1 MIVHLEIKNF
11 ILIDFLS
18 IDFKKGFS
26 VITGETGSG
35 KSIILGA
42 LNLLLGKRVDHKVV
56 GPKKDKCVIEAH
68 FNIKDLNL
76 INFFK
81 ANDLDY
87 IQETIVRR
95 EIMVNG
101 RSRAFV
107 NDTPVNLETL
117 KNIGSKLIDI
127 HNQNQNEILANKS
140 FFYNFIDF
148 YSNQSSFVDSYKNKY
163 YDYLSKLNQLE
174 LIFEKKKRF
183 NTNLEYNQFLLNELS
198 SLNLKKDEKEELQ
211 NYYNTH
217 KNFDKV
223 NNALKE
229 INNSISGNLSIMENL
244 HNIQSNLQIISD
256 FSADFKNIK
265 QRFEACL
272 IEINDVICDIEIL
285 SSNITYDPGK
295 LDEIQSRLFK
305 IQGLENKHNVS
316 SFNDL
321 IQVENDLKSKLNNFE
336 VFDQEIDQLKKLIND
351 LELDLLKDADKIYF
365 NRSHSSKKLSNEIQ
379 NIFSKLSLT
388 NSNIEFSFVKNDK
401 LNEFGMDNLSVM
413 YSGGKNLEKK
423 PLKKVAS
430 GGEKSRILLALK
442 SIFSQKN
449 SLPTIIFD
457 EIDSGTSGEIANS
470 IGDLMNK
477 MGETIQ
483 VVAITHLPQVAAK
496 GMNHLKVIK
505 CENDENNVK
514 TDIYELDIENRI
526 EEIAGMISGKEITDS
541 ALKQAEELLK

>member
-56 GPKKDKCVIEAH
+56 GPKKDKCIIEAQ

-87 IQETIVRR
+87 VQETIIRR

-127 HNQNQNEILANKS
+127 HNQNQNDILSNKS

-148 YSNQSSFVDSYKNKY
+148 YSNQSSFVDSYKRKY
-163 YDYLSKLNQLE
+163 HNYLDKLNQLE
-174 LIFEKKKRF
+174 LIIEKKKKF

-211 NYYNTH
+211 NYYNTY

-223 NNALKE
+223 NKAFRE
-229 INNSISGNLSIMENL
+229 INNSISGNINIIESL
-244 HNIQSNLQIISD
+244 HNIQSNLQSICD
-256 FSADFKNIK
+256 FSADLENVNKRFKT
-265 QRFEACL
+265 CL
-272 IEINDVICDIEIL
+272 IEIKDVISEIEIL
-285 SSNITYDPGK
+285 SSTISYDPTK

-321 IQVENDLKSKLNNFE
+321 IQVEDDLKSKLNDSE
-336 VFDQEIDQLKKLIND
+336 VFDKEIDQLNKLINN
-351 LELDLLKDADKIYF
+351 LESDLLKDADKIYE
-365 NRSHSSKKLSNEIQ
+365 NRLHFSKKLSNEIQ
-379 NIFSKLSLT
+379 TVFSKLSLT
-388 NSNIEFSFVKNDK
+388 NSNLEFSFVKNDK
-401 LNEFGMDNLSVM
+401 LNEFGIDNLSVM
-413 YSGGKNLEKK
+413 YAGGKNLEKN

-442 SIFSQKN
+442 SIFSRKN

-483 VVAITHLPQVAAK
+483 VVAITHLPQVAAR
-496 GMNHLKVIK
+496 GMNHFKVIK
-505 CENDENNVK
+505 SENVENNIK
-514 TDIYELDIENRI
+514 TDIYELDNENRI

>member
-56 GPKKDKCVIEAH
+56 GPKKDKCVIEAQ

-81 ANDLDY
+81 TNDLDY
-87 IQETIVRR
+87 VQETIIRR

-127 HNQNQNEILANKS
+127 HNQNQNDILSNKS

-148 YSNQSSFVDSYKNKY
+148 YSNQSSFVDSYKRKY
-163 YDYLSKLNQLE
+163 HNYLNKLNQLE
-174 LIFEKKKRF
+174 LIIEKKKRF

-211 NYYNTH
+211 NYYNTY

-223 NNALKE
+223 NKAFKE
-229 INNSISGNLSIMENL
+229 INNSISGNINIIESL
-244 HNIQSNLQIISD
+244 HNIQSNLQSICD
-256 FSADFKNIK
+256 FSEDLKNVN
-265 QRFEACL
+265 QRFETCL
-272 IEINDVICDIEIL
+272 IEIKDVISEIEIL
-285 SSNITYDPGK
+285 STTISYDPAK

-321 IQVENDLKSKLNNFE
+321 IQVEDDLKSKLNDSE
-336 VFDQEIDQLKKLIND
+336 VFDKEIDQLNKLINN
-351 LELDLLKDADKIYF
+351 LELDLLKDADKIYE
-365 NRSHSSKKLSNEIQ
+365 NRLHFSKKLSNEIQ
-379 NIFSKLSLT
+379 TVFSKLSLT
-388 NSNIEFSFVKNDK
+388 NSNLEFSFVKNDK
-401 LNEFGMDNLSVM
+401 LNEFGIDNLSVM
-413 YSGGKNLEKK
+413 YAGGKNLEKK

-442 SIFSQKN
+442 SIFSRKN

-483 VVAITHLPQVAAK
+483 VLAITHLPQVAAK
-496 GMNHLKVIK
+496 GMNHFKVIK
-505 CENDENNVK
+505 SENVDNNIK
-514 TDIYELDIENRI
+514 TDIYELDNENRI

>member
-56 GPKKDKCVIEAH
+56 GPKKDKCVIEAQ
-68 FNIKDLNL
+68 FNIRDLNL

-81 ANDLDY
+81 TNDLDY
-87 IQETIVRR
+87 VQETIIRR

-127 HNQNQNEILANKS
+127 HNQNQNEILSNKS

-148 YSNQSSFVDSYKNKY
+148 YSNQSSFVDSYKRKY
-163 YDYLSKLNQLE
+163 HNYQNKLNQLE
-174 LIFEKKKRF
+174 LIIEKKKRF

-211 NYYNTH
+211 NYYNTY

-223 NNALKE
+223 NKAFKE
-229 INNSISGNLSIMENL
+229 INNSISGNINIIESL
-244 HNIQSNLQIISD
+244 HNIQSNLQSICD
-256 FSADFKNIK
+256 FSEDLKNVN
-265 QRFEACL
+265 QRFETCL
-272 IEINDVICDIEIL
+272 IEIKDVISEIEIL
-285 SSNITYDPGK
+285 STTISYDPAK

-321 IQVENDLKSKLNNFE
+321 IQVEDDLKSKLNDSE
-336 VFDQEIDQLKKLIND
+336 VFDKEIDQLNKLINN
-351 LELDLLKDADKIYF
+351 LELDLLKDADKIYE
-365 NRSHSSKKLSNEIQ
+365 NRLHFSKKLSNEIQ
-379 NIFSKLSLT
+379 TVFSKLSLT
-388 NSNIEFSFVKNDK
+388 NSNLEFSFVKNDK
-401 LNEFGMDNLSVM
+401 LNEFGIDNLSVM
-413 YSGGKNLEKK
+413 YAGGKNLEKK

-442 SIFSQKN
+442 SIFSRKN

-483 VVAITHLPQVAAK
+483 VLAITHLPQVAAK
-496 GMNHLKVIK
+496 GMNHFKVIK
-505 CENDENNVK
+505 SENVDNNIK
-514 TDIYELDIENRI
+514 TDIYELDNENRI

>member
-56 GPKKDKCVIEAH
+56 GPKKDKCVIEAQ

-81 ANDLDY
+81 TNDLDY
-87 IQETIVRR
+87 VQETIIRR

-127 HNQNQNEILANKS
+127 HNQNQNEILSNKS

-148 YSNQSSFVDSYKNKY
+148 YSNQSSFVDSYKRKY
-163 YDYLSKLNQLE
+163 HNYLDKLNQLE
-174 LIFEKKKRF
+174 LIIEKKKRF

-211 NYYNTH
+211 NYYNTY

-223 NNALKE
+223 NKAFKE
-229 INNSISGNLSIMENL
+229 INNSISGNINIIESL
-244 HNIQSNLQIISD
+244 HNIQSNLQSICD
-256 FSADFKNIK
+256 FSEDLKNVN
-265 QRFEACL
+265 QRFETCL
-272 IEINDVICDIEIL
+272 IEIKDVISEIEIL
-285 SSNITYDPGK
+285 STTISYDPAK

-321 IQVENDLKSKLNNFE
+321 IQVEDDLKSKLNDSE
-336 VFDQEIDQLKKLIND
+336 VFDKEIDQLNKLINN
-351 LELDLLKDADKIYF
+351 LELDLLKDADKIYE
-365 NRSHSSKKLSNEIQ
+365 NRLHFSKKLSNEIQ
-379 NIFSKLSLT
+379 TVFSKLSLT
-388 NSNIEFSFVKNDK
+388 NSNLEFSFVKNDK
-401 LNEFGMDNLSVM
+401 LNEFGIDNLSVM
-413 YSGGKNLEKK
+413 YAGGKNLEKK

-442 SIFSQKN
+442 SIFSRKN

-483 VVAITHLPQVAAK
+483 VLAITHLPQVAAK
-496 GMNHLKVIK
+496 GMNHFKVIK
-505 CENDENNVK
+505 SENVDNNIK
-514 TDIYELDIENRI
+514 TDIYELDNENRI

>member
-42 LNLLLGKRVDHKVV
+42 LNLLLGKRFDHKVV
-56 GPKKDKCVIEAH
+56 GPRKDKCVIEAQ

-87 IQETIVRR
+87 IQETIIRR

-148 YSNQSSFVDSYKNKY
+148 YSNQSSFVDSYKSKY
-163 YDYLSKLNQLE
+163 HNYLNKLNQLE
-174 LIFEKKKRF
+174 LIIEKKKRF

-211 NYYNTH
+211 NYYNTY

-223 NNALKE
+223 NKAFKE
-229 INNSISGNLSIMENL
+229 INNSISGNIDIIQSL
-244 HNIQSNLQIISD
+244 HNIQSNLQSICD
-256 FSADFKNIK
+256 FSADLKNIN
-265 QRFEACL
+265 QRFETCL
-272 IEINDVICDIEIL
+272 IEIKDVISEIEIL
-285 SSNITYDPGK
+285 SSTISYDPTK

-321 IQVENDLKSKLNNFE
+321 IQVENDLKSKLNDSE
-336 VFDQEIDQLKKLIND
+336 VFDKEIDQLNKLINN
-351 LELDLLKDADKIYF
+351 LELDLLKDAEKIYV
-365 NRSHSSKKLSNEIQ
+365 NRLHFSKKLSNEIQ
-379 NIFSKLSLT
+379 KVFSKLSLT

-401 LNEFGMDNLSVM
+401 LNEFGIDNLSVM
-413 YSGGKNLEKK
+413 YAGGKNLEKK

-442 SIFSQKN
+442 SIFSRKN

-496 GMNHLKVIK
+496 GMNHFKVIK
-505 CENDENNVK
+505 SENVENNIK

>member
-56 GPKKDKCVIEAH
+56 GPKKDKCVIEAQ

-87 IQETIVRR
+87 VQETIIRR

-127 HNQNQNEILANKS
+127 HNQNQNEILSNKS

-148 YSNQSSFVDSYKNKY
+148 YSNQSSFVDSYKRKY
-163 YDYLSKLNQLE
+163 HNYLDKLNQLE
-174 LIFEKKKRF
+174 LIIEKKKKF

-211 NYYNTH
+211 NYYNTY

-223 NNALKE
+223 NKAFKE
-229 INNSISGNLSIMENL
+229 INNSISGNINIIESL
-244 HNIQSNLQIISD
+244 HNIQSNLQSICD
-256 FSADFKNIK
+256 FSVDLKNVN
-265 QRFEACL
+265 QRFETCL
-272 IEINDVICDIEIL
+272 IEIKDVISEIEIL
-285 SSNITYDPGK
+285 SSTISYDPTK

-321 IQVENDLKSKLNNFE
+321 IQVEDDLKSKLNDSE
-336 VFDQEIDQLKKLIND
+336 VFDKEIDQLNKLINN
-351 LELDLLKDADKIYF
+351 LELDLLKDADKIYE
-365 NRSHSSKKLSNEIQ
+365 NRLHFSKKLSNEIQ
-379 NIFSKLSLT
+379 TVFSKLSLT
-388 NSNIEFSFVKNDK
+388 NSNLEFSFVKNDK
-401 LNEFGMDNLSVM
+401 LNEFGIDNLSVM
-413 YSGGKNLEKK
+413 YAGGKNLEKN

-442 SIFSQKN
+442 SIFSRKN

-483 VVAITHLPQVAAK
+483 VVAITHLPQVAAR
-496 GMNHLKVIK
+496 GMNHFKVIK
-505 CENDENNVK
+505 SENFENNIK
-514 TDIYELDIENRI
+514 TDIYELDNENRI

>member
-56 GPKKDKCVIEAH
+56 GPKKDKCIIEAQ

-81 ANDLDY
+81 TNDLDY
-87 IQETIVRR
+87 VQETIIRR

-127 HNQNQNEILANKS
+127 HNQNQNEILSNKS

-148 YSNQSSFVDSYKNKY
+148 YSNQSSFVDSYKRKY
-163 YDYLSKLNQLE
+163 HNYLNKLNQLE
-174 LIFEKKKRF
+174 LIIEKKKRF

-211 NYYNTH
+211 NYYNTY

-223 NNALKE
+223 NKAFKE
-229 INNSISGNLSIMENL
+229 INNSISGNNNIIESL
-244 HNIQSNLQIISD
+244 HNIQSNLQSICD
-256 FSADFKNIK
+256 FSEDLKNVN
-265 QRFEACL
+265 QRFETCL
-272 IEINDVICDIEIL
+272 IEIKDVISEIEIL
-285 SSNITYDPGK
+285 STTISYDPAK

-321 IQVENDLKSKLNNFE
+321 IQVEDDLKSKLNDSE
-336 VFDQEIDQLKKLIND
+336 VFDKEIDQLNKLINN
-351 LELDLLKDADKIYF
+351 LELDLLKDADKIYE
-365 NRSHSSKKLSNEIQ
+365 NRLHFSKKLSNEIQ
-379 NIFSKLSLT
+379 TVFSKLSLT
-388 NSNIEFSFVKNDK
+388 NSNLEFSFVKNDK
-401 LNEFGMDNLSVM
+401 LNEFGIDNLSVM
-413 YSGGKNLEKK
+413 YAGGKNLEKK

-442 SIFSQKN
+442 SIFSRKN

-483 VVAITHLPQVAAK
+483 VLAITHLPQVAAK
-496 GMNHLKVIK
+496 GMNHFKVIK
-505 CENDENNVK
+505 SENVDNNIK
-514 TDIYELDIENRI
+514 TDIYELDNENRI

>member
-56 GPKKDKCVIEAH
+56 GPKKDKCVIEAQ

-81 ANDLDY
+81 TNDLDY
-87 IQETIVRR
+87 VQETIIRR

-127 HNQNQNEILANKS
+127 HNQNQNDILSNKS

-148 YSNQSSFVDSYKNKY
+148 YSNQSSFVDSYKRKY
-163 YDYLSKLNQLE
+163 HNYLDKLNQLE
-174 LIFEKKKRF
+174 LIIEKKKKF

-211 NYYNTH
+211 NYYNTY

-223 NNALKE
+223 NKAFKE
-229 INNSISGNLSIMENL
+229 INNSISGNINIIESL
-244 HNIQSNLQIISD
+244 HNIQSNLQSICD
-256 FSADFKNIK
+256 FSADLKNINH
-265 QRFEACL
+265 RFETCL
-272 IEINDVICDIEIL
+272 IEIKDVISEIEIL
-285 SSNITYDPGK
+285 SSTISYDPTK

-316 SFNDL
+316 SYNEL
-321 IQVENDLKSKLNNFE
+321 IQVEDDLKSKLNDSE
-336 VFDQEIDQLKKLIND
+336 VFDKEIDQLNKLINN
-351 LELDLLKDADKIYF
+351 LESDLLKDADKIYE
-365 NRSHSSKKLSNEIQ
+365 NRLHFSKKLSNEIQ
-379 NIFSKLSLT
+379 TVFSKLSLT
-388 NSNIEFSFVKNDK
+388 NSNLEFSFVKNDK
-401 LNEFGMDNLSVM
+401 LNEFGIDNLSVM
-413 YSGGKNLEKK
+413 YAGGKNLEKN

-442 SIFSQKN
+442 SIFSRKN

-483 VVAITHLPQVAAK
+483 VVAITHLPQVAAR
-496 GMNHLKVIK
+496 GMNHFKVIK
-505 CENDENNVK
+505 SENVENNIK
-514 TDIYELDIENRI
+514 TDIYELDNENRI

>member
-56 GPKKDKCVIEAH
+56 GPKKDKCVIEAQ

-81 ANDLDY
+81 TNDLDY
-87 IQETIVRR
+87 VQETIIRR

-127 HNQNQNEILANKS
+127 HNQNQNEILSNKS

-148 YSNQSSFVDSYKNKY
+148 YSNQSSFVDSYKRKY
-163 YDYLSKLNQLE
+163 HNYLDKLNQLE
-174 LIFEKKKRF
+174 LIIEKKKKF

-211 NYYNTH
+211 NYYNTY

-223 NNALKE
+223 NKAFKE
-229 INNSISGNLSIMENL
+229 INNSISGNINVIESL
-244 HNIQSNLQIISD
+244 HNIQSNLQSICD
-256 FSADFKNIK
+256 FSVDLKNVN
-265 QRFEACL
+265 QRFETCL
-272 IEINDVICDIEIL
+272 IEIKDVISEIEIL
-285 SSNITYDPGK
+285 SSTISYDPTK

-321 IQVENDLKSKLNNFE
+321 IQVEDDLKSKLNDSE
-336 VFDQEIDQLKKLIND
+336 VFDKEIDQLNKLINN
-351 LELDLLKDADKIYF
+351 LELDLLKDADKIYE
-365 NRSHSSKKLSNEIQ
+365 NRLHFSKKLSNEIQ
-379 NIFSKLSLT
+379 TVFSKLSLT
-388 NSNIEFSFVKNDK
+388 NSNLEFSFVKNDK
-401 LNEFGMDNLSVM
+401 LNEFGIDNLSVM
-413 YSGGKNLEKK
+413 YAGGKNLEKN

-442 SIFSQKN
+442 SIFSRKN

-483 VVAITHLPQVAAK
+483 VVAITHLPQVAAR
-496 GMNHLKVIK
+496 GMNHFKVIK
-505 CENDENNVK
+505 SENVENNIK
-514 TDIYELDIENRI
+514 TDIYELDNENRI

>member
-56 GPKKDKCVIEAH
+56 GPKKDKCVIEAQ

-81 ANDLDY
+81 TNDLDY
-87 IQETIVRR
+87 VQETIIRR

-127 HNQNQNEILANKS
+127 HNQNQNDILSNKS

-148 YSNQSSFVDSYKNKY
+148 YSNQSSFVDSYKRKY
-163 YDYLSKLNQLE
+163 HNYLDKLNQLE
-174 LIFEKKKRF
+174 LIIEKKKKF

-211 NYYNTH
+211 NYYNTY

-223 NNALKE
+223 NKAFKE
-229 INNSISGNLSIMENL
+229 INNSISGHINIIESL
-244 HNIQSNLQIISD
+244 HNIQSNLQSICD
-256 FSADFKNIK
+256 FSADLKNVNK
-265 QRFEACL
+265 RFETCL
-272 IEINDVICDIEIL
+272 IEIKDVISEIEIL
-285 SSNITYDPGK
+285 SSTISYDPTK

-316 SFNDL
+316 SYNDL
-321 IQVENDLKSKLNNFE
+321 IQVEDDLKSKLNDSE
-336 VFDQEIDQLKKLIND
+336 VFEKEIDQLNKLINS
-351 LELDLLKDADKIYF
+351 LELDLLKDADKIYV
-365 NRSHSSKKLSNEIQ
+365 NRLHFSKKLSNEIQ
-379 NIFSKLSLT
+379 NVFSKLSLT
-388 NSNIEFSFVKNDK
+388 NSNLEFSFVKNDK
-401 LNEFGMDNLSVM
+401 LNEFGIDNLSVM
-413 YSGGKNLEKK
+413 YAGGKNLEKK

-442 SIFSQKN
+442 SIFSRKN

-483 VVAITHLPQVAAK
+483 VVAITHLPQVAAR
-496 GMNHLKVIK
+496 GMNHFKVIK
-505 CENDENNVK
+505 SENVENNIK
-514 TDIYELDIENRI
+514 TDIYELDNDNRI

>member
-56 GPKKDKCVIEAH
+56 GPKKDKCVIEAQ

-81 ANDLDY
+81 TNDLDY
-87 IQETIVRR
+87 VQETIIRR

-127 HNQNQNEILANKS
+127 HNQNQNEILSNKS

-148 YSNQSSFVDSYKNKY
+148 YSNQSSFVDSYKRKY
-163 YDYLSKLNQLE
+163 HNYLNKLNQLE
-174 LIFEKKKRF
+174 LIIEKKKRF

-211 NYYNTH
+211 NYYNTY

-223 NNALKE
+223 NKAFKE
-229 INNSISGNLSIMENL
+229 INNSISGNINIIESL
-244 HNIQSNLQIISD
+244 HNIQSNLQSICD
-256 FSADFKNIK
+256 FSEDLKNVN
-265 QRFEACL
+265 QRFETCL
-272 IEINDVICDIEIL
+272 IEIKDVISEIEIL
-285 SSNITYDPGK
+285 STTISYDPAK

-321 IQVENDLKSKLNNFE
+321 IQVEDDLKSKLNDSE
-336 VFDQEIDQLKKLIND
+336 VFDKEIDQLNKLINN
-351 LELDLLKDADKIYF
+351 LELDLLKDADKIYE
-365 NRSHSSKKLSNEIQ
+365 NRLHFSKKLSNEIQ
-379 NIFSKLSLT
+379 TVFSKLSLT
-388 NSNIEFSFVKNDK
+388 NSNLEFSFVKNDK
-401 LNEFGMDNLSVM
+401 LNEFGIDNLSVM
-413 YSGGKNLEKK
+413 YAGGKNLEKK

-442 SIFSQKN
+442 SIFSRKN

-483 VVAITHLPQVAAK
+483 VLAITHLPQVAAK
-496 GMNHLKVIK
+496 GMNHFKVIK
-505 CENDENNVK
+505 SENVDNNIK
-514 TDIYELDIENRI
+514 TDIYELDNENRI

>member
-56 GPKKDKCVIEAH
+56 GPKKDKCVIEAQ

-81 ANDLDY
+81 TNDLDY
-87 IQETIVRR
+87 VQETIIRR

-127 HNQNQNEILANKS
+127 HNQNQNDILSNKS

-148 YSNQSSFVDSYKNKY
+148 YSNQSSFVDSYKRKY
-163 YDYLSKLNQLE
+163 HNYLDKLNQLE
-174 LIFEKKKRF
+174 LIIEKKKKF

-211 NYYNTH
+211 NYYNTY

-223 NNALKE
+223 NKAFKE
-229 INNSISGNLSIMENL
+229 INNSISGNINIIESL
-244 HNIQSNLQIISD
+244 HNIQSNLQSICD
-256 FSADFKNIK
+256 FSEDLKNVN
-265 QRFEACL
+265 QRFETCL
-272 IEINDVICDIEIL
+272 IEIKDVISEIEIL
-285 SSNITYDPGK
+285 STTISYDPAK

-321 IQVENDLKSKLNNFE
+321 IQVEDDLKSKLNDSE
-336 VFDQEIDQLKKLIND
+336 VFDKEIDQLNKLINN
-351 LELDLLKDADKIYF
+351 LELDLLKDADKIYE
-365 NRSHSSKKLSNEIQ
+365 NRLHFSKKLSNEIQ
-379 NIFSKLSLT
+379 TVFSKLSLT
-388 NSNIEFSFVKNDK
+388 NSNLEFSFVKNDK
-401 LNEFGMDNLSVM
+401 LNEFGIDNLSVM
-413 YSGGKNLEKK
+413 YAGDKNLEKK

-442 SIFSQKN
+442 SIFSRKN

-483 VVAITHLPQVAAK
+483 VLAITHLPQVAAK
-496 GMNHLKVIK
+496 GMNHFKVIK
-505 CENDENNVK
+505 SENVDNNIK
-514 TDIYELDIENRI
+514 TDIYELDNENRI

>member
-42 LNLLLGKRVDHKVV
+42 LNLLLGKRVDHRVV
-56 GPKKDKCVIEAH
+56 GPKKDKCVIEAQ

-127 HNQNQNEILANKS
+127 HNQNQNEILENKS

-174 LIFEKKKRF
+174 LIIEKKKRF

-211 NYYNTH
+211 NYYNTY

-272 IEINDVICDIEIL
+272 IEIYDVISDIEIL
-285 SSNITYDPGK
+285 SSNITYDPVK

-321 IQVENDLKSKLNNFE
+321 LQVENDLKSKLSNYE
-336 VFDQEIDQLKKLIND
+336 VFDQEIDQLKKIIND
-351 LELDLLKDADKIYF
+351 LELDLLEDADKIYF
-365 NRSHSSKKLSNEIQ
+365 NRLHSSKKLSNEIK

-401 LNEFGMDNLSVM
+401 LNDFGIDNLSVM

-496 GMNHLKVIK
+496 GMNHFKVIK
-505 CENDENNVK
+505 CENDENNFK

>member
-56 GPKKDKCVIEAH
+56 GPKKDKCVIEAQ

-81 ANDLDY
+81 TNDLDY
-87 IQETIVRR
+87 VQETIIRR

-127 HNQNQNEILANKS
+127 HNQNQNEILSNKS

-148 YSNQSSFVDSYKNKY
+148 YSNQSSFVDSYKRKY
-163 YDYLSKLNQLE
+163 HNYLNKLNQLE
-174 LIFEKKKRF
+174 LIIEKKKRF

-211 NYYNTH
+211 NYYNTY

-223 NNALKE
+223 NKAFKE
-229 INNSISGNLSIMENL
+229 INNSISGNINIIESL
-244 HNIQSNLQIISD
+244 HNIQSNLQSICN
-256 FSADFKNIK
+256 FSEDLKNVN
-265 QRFEACL
+265 QRFETCL
-272 IEINDVICDIEIL
+272 IEIKDVISEIEIL
-285 SSNITYDPGK
+285 STTISYDPAK

-321 IQVENDLKSKLNNFE
+321 IQVEDDLKSKLNDSE
-336 VFDQEIDQLKKLIND
+336 VFDKEIDQLNKLINN
-351 LELDLLKDADKIYF
+351 LELDLLKDADKIYE
-365 NRSHSSKKLSNEIQ
+365 NRLHFSKKLSNEIQ
-379 NIFSKLSLT
+379 TVFSKLSLT
-388 NSNIEFSFVKNDK
+388 NSNLEFSFVKNDK
-401 LNEFGMDNLSVM
+401 LNEFGIDNLSVM
-413 YSGGKNLEKK
+413 YAGGKNLEKK

-442 SIFSQKN
+442 SIFSRKN

-483 VVAITHLPQVAAK
+483 VLAITHLPQVAAK
-496 GMNHLKVIK
+496 GMNHFKVIK
-505 CENDENNVK
+505 SENVDNNIK
-514 TDIYELDIENRI
+514 TDIYELDNENRI

>member
-163 YDYLSKLNQLE
+163 YDYQSKLNQLE

-505 CENDENNVK
+505 YENDENNVK

>member
-56 GPKKDKCVIEAH
+56 GPKKDKCVIEAQ

-81 ANDLDY
+81 TNDLDY
-87 IQETIVRR
+87 VQETIIRR

-127 HNQNQNEILANKS
+127 HNQNQNEILSNKS

-148 YSNQSSFVDSYKNKY
+148 YSNQSSFVDSYKRKY
-163 YDYLSKLNQLE
+163 HNYLNKLNQLE
-174 LIFEKKKRF
+174 LIIEKKKRF

-211 NYYNTH
+211 NYYNTY

-223 NNALKE
+223 NKAFKE
-229 INNSISGNLSIMENL
+229 INNSISGNINIIESL
-244 HNIQSNLQIISD
+244 HNIQSNLQSICD
-256 FSADFKNIK
+256 FSEDLKNVN
-265 QRFEACL
+265 QRFETCL
-272 IEINDVICDIEIL
+272 IEIKDVISEIEIL
-285 SSNITYDPGK
+285 SSTISYDPAK

-321 IQVENDLKSKLNNFE
+321 IQVEDDLKSKLNDSE
-336 VFDQEIDQLKKLIND
+336 VFDKEIDQLNKLINN
-351 LELDLLKDADKIYF
+351 LELDLLKDADKIYE
-365 NRSHSSKKLSNEIQ
+365 NRLHFSKKLSNEIQ
-379 NIFSKLSLT
+379 TVFSKLSLT
-388 NSNIEFSFVKNDK
+388 NSNLEFSFVKNDK
-401 LNEFGMDNLSVM
+401 LNEFGIDNLSVM
-413 YSGGKNLEKK
+413 YAGGKNLEKK

-442 SIFSQKN
+442 SIFSRKN

-483 VVAITHLPQVAAK
+483 VLAITHLPQVAAK
-496 GMNHLKVIK
+496 GMNHFKVIK
-505 CENDENNVK
+505 SENVDNNIK
-514 TDIYELDIENRI
+514 TDIYELDNENRI

>member
-1 MIVHLEIKNF
+1 MIVNLEIKNF

-18 IDFKKGFS
+18 IDFKKGFT

-56 GPKKDKCVIEAH
+56 GPKKEKCVIEAH

-87 IQETIVRR
+87 IQETIIRR

-107 NDTPVNLETL
+107 NDSPVNLEIL

-163 YDYLSKLNQLE
+163 YDYLRKLNQLE
-174 LIFEKKKRF
+174 LIIEKKKRF

-211 NYYNTH
+211 NYYNTY

-256 FSADFKNIK
+256 FSIDFKNLK

-272 IEINDVICDIEIL
+272 IEINDVISDIEIL

-321 IQVENDLKSKLNNFE
+321 LQVENDLKSKLNNSE
-336 VFDQEIDQLKKLIND
+336 VFDKEIDQLKELIND

-365 NRSHSSKKLSNEIQ
+365 NRLHSSKKLSNEIQ

-496 GMNHLKVIK
+496 GMNHFKVIK
-505 CENDENNVK
+505 CENDLNNVK
-514 TDIYELDIENRI
+514 TDIYELEIENRI

>member
-56 GPKKDKCVIEAH
+56 GPKKDKCVIEAQ

-87 IQETIVRR
+87 VQETIIRR

-127 HNQNQNEILANKS
+127 HNQNQNEILSNKS

-211 NYYNTH
+211 NYYNTY

-223 NNALKE
+223 NKAFKE
-229 INNSISGNLSIMENL
+229 INNSISGNINIIESLY
-244 HNIQSNLQIISD
+244 NIQSNLQSICD
-256 FSADFKNIK
+256 FSADLKNVNK
-265 QRFEACL
+265 RFETCL
-272 IEINDVICDIEIL
+272 IEIKDVISEIEIL
-285 SSNITYDPGK
+285 SSTISYDPAK

-321 IQVENDLKSKLNNFE
+321 IQVEDDLKSKLNDSE
-336 VFDQEIDQLKKLIND
+336 VFDKEIDQLNKLINN
-351 LELDLLKDADKIYF
+351 LELDLLKDADKIYE
-365 NRSHSSKKLSNEIQ
+365 NRLHFSKKLSNEIQ
-379 NIFSKLSLT
+379 TVFSKLSLT
-388 NSNIEFSFVKNDK
+388 NSNLEFSFVKNEK
-401 LNEFGMDNLSVM
+401 LNEFGIDNLSVM
-413 YSGGKNLEKK
+413 YAGGKNLEKN

>member
-56 GPKKDKCVIEAH
+56 GPKKDKCVIEAQ

-81 ANDLDY
+81 TNDLDY
-87 IQETIVRR
+87 VQETIIRR

-127 HNQNQNEILANKS
+127 HNQNQNEILSNKS

-148 YSNQSSFVDSYKNKY
+148 YSNQSSFVDSYKRKY
-163 YDYLSKLNQLE
+163 HNYLNKLNQLE
-174 LIFEKKKRF
+174 LIIEKKKKF

-211 NYYNTH
+211 NYYNTY

-223 NNALKE
+223 NKAFKE
-229 INNSISGNLSIMENL
+229 INNSISGNINIIESL
-244 HNIQSNLQIISD
+244 HNIQSNLQSICD
-256 FSADFKNIK
+256 FSEDLKNVN
-265 QRFEACL
+265 QRFETCL
-272 IEINDVICDIEIL
+272 IEIKDVISEIEIL
-285 SSNITYDPGK
+285 STTISYDPAK

-321 IQVENDLKSKLNNFE
+321 IQVEDDLKSKLNDSE
-336 VFDQEIDQLKKLIND
+336 VFDKEIDQLNKLINN
-351 LELDLLKDADKIYF
+351 LELDLLKDADKIYE
-365 NRSHSSKKLSNEIQ
+365 NRLHFSKKLSNEIQ
-379 NIFSKLSLT
+379 TVFSKLSLT
-388 NSNIEFSFVKNDK
+388 NSNLEFSFVKNDK
-401 LNEFGMDNLSVM
+401 LNEFGIDNLSVM
-413 YSGGKNLEKK
+413 YAGGKNLEKK

-442 SIFSQKN
+442 SIFSRKN

-483 VVAITHLPQVAAK
+483 VLAITHLPQVAAK
-496 GMNHLKVIK
+496 GMNHFKVIK
-505 CENDENNVK
+505 SENVDNNIK
-514 TDIYELDIENRI
+514 TDIYELDNENRI

>member
-56 GPKKDKCVIEAH
+56 GPKKDKCVIEAQ

-81 ANDLDY
+81 TNDLDY
-87 IQETIVRR
+87 VQETIIRR

-127 HNQNQNEILANKS
+127 HNQNQNEILSNKS

-148 YSNQSSFVDSYKNKY
+148 YSNQSSFVDSYKRKY
-163 YDYLSKLNQLE
+163 HNYLNKLNQLE
-174 LIFEKKKRF
+174 LIIEKKKRF

-211 NYYNTH
+211 NYYNTY

-223 NNALKE
+223 NKAFKE
-229 INNSISGNLSIMENL
+229 INNSISGNINIIESL
-244 HNIQSNLQIISD
+244 HNIQSNLQSICD
-256 FSADFKNIK
+256 FSEDLKNVN
-265 QRFEACL
+265 QRFETCL
-272 IEINDVICDIEIL
+272 IEIKDVISEIEIL
-285 SSNITYDPGK
+285 SSTISYDPTK

-321 IQVENDLKSKLNNFE
+321 IQVEDDLKSKLNDSE
-336 VFDQEIDQLKKLIND
+336 VFDKEIDQLNKLINN
-351 LELDLLKDADKIYF
+351 LELDLLKDADKIYE
-365 NRSHSSKKLSNEIQ
+365 NRLHFSKKLSNEIQ
-379 NIFSKLSLT
+379 TVFSKLSLT
-388 NSNIEFSFVKNDK
+388 NSNLEFSFVKNDK
-401 LNEFGMDNLSVM
+401 LNEFGIDNLSVM
-413 YSGGKNLEKK
+413 YAGGKNLEKK

-442 SIFSQKN
+442 SIFSRKN

-483 VVAITHLPQVAAK
+483 VLAITHLPQVAAK
-496 GMNHLKVIK
+496 GMNHFKVIK
-505 CENDENNVK
+505 SENVDNNIK
-514 TDIYELDIENRI
+514 TDIYELDNENRI

>member
-56 GPKKDKCVIEAH
+56 GPKKDKCVIEAQ

-81 ANDLDY
+81 TNDLDY
-87 IQETIVRR
+87 VQETIIRR

-107 NDTPVNLETL
+107 NDTPFNFNDFRK
-117 KNIGSKLIDI
+117 KNGSVTQTILAKIDVII
-127 HNQNQNEILANKS
+127 HNQNQNEILSNKS

-148 YSNQSSFVDSYKNKY
+148 YSNQSSFVDSYKRKY
-163 YDYLSKLNQLE
+163 HNYLNKLNQLE
-174 LIFEKKKRF
+174 LIIEKKKRF

-211 NYYNTH
+211 NYYNTY

-223 NNALKE
+223 NKAFKE
-229 INNSISGNLSIMENL
+229 INNSISGNINIIESL
-244 HNIQSNLQIISD
+244 HNIQTNLQSICD
-256 FSADFKNIK
+256 FNADLKNVN
-265 QRFEACL
+265 QRFETCL
-272 IEINDVICDIEIL
+272 IEIKDVISEIEIL
-285 SSNITYDPGK
+285 STTISYDPAK

-321 IQVENDLKSKLNNFE
+321 IQVEDDLKSKLNDSE
-336 VFDQEIDQLKKLIND
+336 VFDKEIDQLNKLIND
-351 LELDLLKDADKIYF
+351 LELDLLKDADKIYE
-365 NRSHSSKKLSNEIQ
+365 NRLHFSKKLSNEIQ
-379 NIFSKLSLT
+379 TVFSKLSLT
-388 NSNIEFSFVKNDK
+388 NSNLEFSFVKNDK
-401 LNEFGMDNLSVM
+401 LNEFGIDNLSVM
-413 YSGGKNLEKK
+413 YAGGKNLEKK

-442 SIFSQKN
+442 SIFSRRN
-449 SLPTIIFD
+449 SLPTIIF
-457 EIDSGTSGEIANS
+457 
-470 IGDLMNK
+470 
-477 MGETIQ
+477 
-483 VVAITHLPQVAAK
+483 AITHLPQVAAK
-496 GMNHLKVIK
+496 GMNHFKVIK
-505 CENDENNVK
+505 SENVDNNIK
-514 TDIYELDIENRI
+514 TDIYELDNENRI

>member
-56 GPKKDKCVIEAH
+56 GPKKDKCVIEAQ

-87 IQETIVRR
+87 VQETIIRR

-127 HNQNQNEILANKS
+127 HNQNQNEILSNKS

-148 YSNQSSFVDSYKNKY
+148 YSNQSSFVDSYKRKY
-163 YDYLSKLNQLE
+163 HNYTDKLDQLE
-174 LIFEKKKRF
+174 SIIEKKKKF

-211 NYYNTH
+211 NYYNTY

-223 NNALKE
+223 NKAFKE
-229 INNSISGNLSIMENL
+229 INNSISGNINIIESL
-244 HNIQSNLQIISD
+244 HNIQSNLQSICD
-256 FSADFKNIK
+256 FSEDLKNVN
-265 QRFEACL
+265 QRFETCL
-272 IEINDVICDIEIL
+272 IEIKDVISEIEIL
-285 SSNITYDPGK
+285 STTISYDPAK

-321 IQVENDLKSKLNNFE
+321 IQVEDDLKSKLNDSE
-336 VFDQEIDQLKKLIND
+336 VFDKEIDQLNKLINN
-351 LELDLLKDADKIYF
+351 LELDLLKDADKIYE
-365 NRSHSSKKLSNEIQ
+365 NRLHFSKKLSNEIQ
-379 NIFSKLSLT
+379 TVFSKLSLT
-388 NSNIEFSFVKNDK
+388 NSNLEFSFVKNDK
-401 LNEFGMDNLSVM
+401 LNEFGIDNLSVM
-413 YSGGKNLEKK
+413 YAGGKNLEKK

-442 SIFSQKN
+442 SIFSCKN

-483 VVAITHLPQVAAK
+483 VLAITHLPQVAAK
-496 GMNHLKVIK
+496 GMNHFKVIK
-505 CENDENNVK
+505 SENVDNNIK
-514 TDIYELDIENRI
+514 TDIYELDNENRI

>member
-56 GPKKDKCVIEAH
+56 GPKKDKCIIEAQ

-87 IQETIVRR
+87 VQETIIRR

-127 HNQNQNEILANKS
+127 HNQNQNEILSNKS

-148 YSNQSSFVDSYKNKY
+148 YSNQSSFVDSYKRKY
-163 YDYLSKLNQLE
+163 HNYLNKLNQLE
-174 LIFEKKKRF
+174 IIIEKKKRF

-211 NYYNTH
+211 NYYNTY

-223 NNALKE
+223 NKAFKE
-229 INNSISGNLSIMENL
+229 INNSISGNINIIESL
-244 HNIQSNLQIISD
+244 HNIQYNLQSICD
-256 FSADFKNIK
+256 FSVDLKNIN
-265 QRFEACL
+265 QRFETCL
-272 IEINDVICDIEIL
+272 IEIKDVISEIEIL
-285 SSNITYDPGK
+285 SSTISYDPTK

-321 IQVENDLKSKLNNFE
+321 IQVEYDLKSKLNDSE
-336 VFDQEIDQLKKLIND
+336 VFDKEIDQLNKLINN
-351 LELDLLKDADKIYF
+351 LESDLLKDADKIYE
-365 NRSHSSKKLSNEIQ
+365 NRLHFSKKLSNEIQ
-379 NIFSKLSLT
+379 SVFSKLSLT
-388 NSNIEFSFVKNDK
+388 NSNLEFSFVKNDK
-401 LNEFGMDNLSVM
+401 LNEFGIDNLSVM
-413 YSGGKNLEKK
+413 YAGGKNLEKN

-442 SIFSQKN
+442 SIFSRKN

-483 VVAITHLPQVAAK
+483 VVAITHLPQVAAR
-496 GMNHLKVIK
+496 GMNHFKVIK
-505 CENDENNVK
+505 SENVENNIK
-514 TDIYELDIENRI
+514 TDIYELDNDNRI

>member
-56 GPKKDKCVIEAH
+56 GPKKDKCVIEAQ

-81 ANDLDY
+81 TNDLDY
-87 IQETIVRR
+87 VQETIIRR

-127 HNQNQNEILANKS
+127 HNQNQNEILSNKS

-148 YSNQSSFVDSYKNKY
+148 YSNQSFFVDSYKRKY
-163 YDYLSKLNQLE
+163 HNYLNKLNQLE
-174 LIFEKKKRF
+174 LIIEKKKRF

-211 NYYNTH
+211 NYYNTY

-223 NNALKE
+223 NKAFKE
-229 INNSISGNLSIMENL
+229 INNSISGNNNIIESL
-244 HNIQSNLQIISD
+244 HNIQSNLQSICD
-256 FSADFKNIK
+256 FSEDLKNVN
-265 QRFEACL
+265 QRFETCL
-272 IEINDVICDIEIL
+272 IEIKDVISEIEIL
-285 SSNITYDPGK
+285 STTISYDPAK

-321 IQVENDLKSKLNNFE
+321 IQVEDDLKSKLNDSE
-336 VFDQEIDQLKKLIND
+336 VFDKEIDQLNKLINN
-351 LELDLLKDADKIYF
+351 LELDLLKDADKIYE
-365 NRSHSSKKLSNEIQ
+365 NRLHFSKKLSNEIQ
-379 NIFSKLSLT
+379 TVFSKLSLT
-388 NSNIEFSFVKNDK
+388 NSNLEFSFVKNDK
-401 LNEFGMDNLSVM
+401 LNEFGIDNLSVM
-413 YSGGKNLEKK
+413 YAGGKNLEKK

-442 SIFSQKN
+442 SIFSRKN

-483 VVAITHLPQVAAK
+483 VLAITHLPQVAAK
-496 GMNHLKVIK
+496 GMNHFKVIK
-505 CENDENNVK
+505 SENVDNNIK
-514 TDIYELDIENRI
+514 TDIHELDNENRI

>member
-56 GPKKDKCVIEAH
+56 GPKKDKCIIEAQ

-87 IQETIVRR
+87 VQETIIRR

-127 HNQNQNEILANKS
+127 HNQNQNNILSNKS

-148 YSNQSSFVDSYKNKY
+148 YSNQSSFVDSYKRKY
-163 YDYLSKLNQLE
+163 HNYLDKLNQLE
-174 LIFEKKKRF
+174 LIIEKKKKF

-211 NYYNTH
+211 NYYNTY

-223 NNALKE
+223 NKAFKE
-229 INNSISGNLSIMENL
+229 INNSISGNINIIESL
-244 HNIQSNLQIISD
+244 HNIQSNLQSICD
-256 FSADFKNIK
+256 FSADLKNINH
-265 QRFEACL
+265 RFETCL
-272 IEINDVICDIEIL
+272 IEIKDVISEIEIL
-285 SSNITYDPGK
+285 SSTISYDPTK

-316 SFNDL
+316 SYNEL
-321 IQVENDLKSKLNNFE
+321 IQVEDDLKSKLNDSE
-336 VFDQEIDQLKKLIND
+336 VFDKEIDQLNKLINN
-351 LELDLLKDADKIYF
+351 LESDLLKDADKIYE
-365 NRSHSSKKLSNEIQ
+365 NRLHFSKKLSNEIQ
-379 NIFSKLSLT
+379 TVFSKLSLT
-388 NSNIEFSFVKNDK
+388 NSNLEFSFVKNDK
-401 LNEFGMDNLSVM
+401 LNEFGIDNLSVM
-413 YSGGKNLEKK
+413 YAGGKNLEKN

-442 SIFSQKN
+442 SIFSRKN

-483 VVAITHLPQVAAK
+483 VVAITHLPQVAAR
-496 GMNHLKVIK
+496 GMNHFKVIK
-505 CENDENNVK
+505 SENVENNIK
-514 TDIYELDIENRI
+514 TDIYELDNENRI

>member
-56 GPKKDKCVIEAH
+56 GPKKDKCIIEAQ

-87 IQETIVRR
+87 VQETIIRR

-127 HNQNQNEILANKS
+127 HNQNQNDILSNKS

-148 YSNQSSFVDSYKNKY
+148 YSNQSSFVDSYKRKY
-163 YDYLSKLNQLE
+163 HNYLDKLNQLE
-174 LIFEKKKRF
+174 LIIEKKKKF

-211 NYYNTH
+211 NYYNTY

-223 NNALKE
+223 NKAFKE
-229 INNSISGNLSIMENL
+229 INNSISGNINIIESL
-244 HNIQSNLQIISD
+244 HNIQSNLQSICD
-256 FSADFKNIK
+256 FSADLKNVNK
-265 QRFEACL
+265 RFETCL
-272 IEINDVICDIEIL
+272 IEIKDVISEIEIL
-285 SSNITYDPGK
+285 SSNISYDPTK

-316 SFNDL
+316 SYNDL
-321 IQVENDLKSKLNNFE
+321 IQVEDDLKSKLNDSE
-336 VFDQEIDQLKKLIND
+336 VFDKEIDQLNKLINN
-351 LELDLLKDADKIYF
+351 LESDLLKDADKIYE
-365 NRSHSSKKLSNEIQ
+365 NRLHFSKKLSNEIQ
-379 NIFSKLSLT
+379 TVFSKLSLT
-388 NSNIEFSFVKNDK
+388 NSNLEFSFVKNDK
-401 LNEFGMDNLSVM
+401 LNEFGIDNLSVM
-413 YSGGKNLEKK
+413 YAGGKNLEKN

-442 SIFSQKN
+442 SIFSRKN

-483 VVAITHLPQVAAK
+483 VVAITHLPQVAAR
-496 GMNHLKVIK
+496 GMNHFKVIK
-505 CENDENNVK
+505 SENVENNIK
-514 TDIYELDIENRI
+514 TDIYELDNEDRI